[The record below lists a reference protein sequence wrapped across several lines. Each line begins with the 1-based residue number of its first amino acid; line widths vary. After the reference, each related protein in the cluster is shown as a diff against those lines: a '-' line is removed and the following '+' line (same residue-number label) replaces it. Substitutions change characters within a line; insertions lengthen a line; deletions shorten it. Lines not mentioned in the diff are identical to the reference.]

1 MNSPQRSIMRLVFR
15 AGGLLT
21 SQMFGQQFQ
30 YFDDVPPTAT
40 YYGTANTLWERQIT
54 MGCWFDPH
62 LYCPDNPVTRAD
74 AAVLIVRA
82 LYSSLTGNAEV
93 FTPPSTP
100 YFQ

>member
-1 MNSPQRSIMRLVFR
+1 
-15 AGGLLT
+15 
-21 SQMFGQQFQ
+21 
-30 YFDDVPPTAT
+30 
-40 YYGTANTLWERQIT
+40 

-82 LYSSLTGNAEV
+82 LYSSLTGNAEG

-100 YFQ
+100 YFEDVPYDHPRFRYIQQMKFLGITAGCSTAPDLYCPDTQIPLNSMAVFTVRAR